1 MNGKRLIPL
10 AEIETSPHSP
20 LLPFA
25 GSCSLAKA
33 TDTDSRLSAVGG
45 LGRQSKIC
53 QRRRLLHSARC
64 FIRFPWPGTGRVRG
78 KFAWSRKKFN
88 QRYKLIPREFIKF
101 SKPIYMPGAISLKVN
116 VD

>member
-20 LLPFA
+20 LLPLPFRR
-25 GSCSLAKA
+25 LAAVPWQKPQPQ
-33 TDTDSRLSAVGG
+33 TVGG
-45 LGRQSKIC
+45 LGRQSKIF

-64 FIRFPWPGTGRVRG
+64 FIRFPWLGAGRVRG

-101 SKPIYMPGAISLKVN
+101 SKPIYMPGAISSKVN
-116 VD
+116 AD